1 MRKILWIKQSFHI
14 PYDMNLLTY
23 ESLFVDKKYKIQP
36 LRLRRYLI
44 LQGPKVLVGTPLVM
58 GTRGT
63 GPCQVL
69 EATCTP
75 EQYCSRIS
83 FQKMFCSGLEQIGS
97 VGFFYSFELLMVAQ
111 SFTIAKWV
119 FITPDVI

>member
-14 PYDMNLLTY
+14 QYDMNLLTY

-75 EQYCSRIS
+75 EQHFFFRSDFGTKVS
-83 FQKMFCSGLEQIGS
+83 FFHQFSKMQIIPIKKFS
-97 VGFFYSFELLMVAQ
+97 IQTCFFQFLGFFRL
-111 SFTIAKWV
+111 KC
-119 FITPDVI
+119 